1 MDTGQTPDWQPR
13 FLDLWPTVLIRHK
26 LDGCEKPNTRLVALI
41 EELDGAREQL
51 TARYQGV
58 DFLAIDD
65 SAIEWLRAAIE
76 ATAKTYF
83 RESGMDYP
91 IRWTIQSWPNINRR
105 GDYHPPHNHA
115 WCYLSGTYYVK
126 LPADGSGATSFYDPR
141 STVNMLAPPTRLPAA
156 PSTRCSPTLVLFC
169 SGIRHSTTWCIPMD
183 PIKRASASA
192 STSCWSGPITMPRT
206 SSS

>member
-65 SAIEWLRAAIE
+65 SAVEWLRAAIE
-76 ATAKTYF
+76 ATAKAYF

-126 LPADGSGATSFYDPR
+126 LPADGSGAISVDDPR
-141 STVNMLAPPTRLPAA
+141 STVNMLAPADEAASRAEYTLQPDPGTLLLWHSSLNHLVHPNGSDQTRI
-156 PSTRCSPTLVLFC
+156 SVSFNIVLEWAN
-169 SGIRHSTTWCIPMD
+169 HY
-183 PIKRASASA
+183 ASDL
-192 STSCWSGPITMPRT
+192 
-206 SSS
+206 

>member
-13 FLDLWPTVLIRHK
+13 FLDLWLTVLIRHK

-65 SAIEWLRAAIE
+65 SAVEWLRAAIE
-76 ATAKTYF
+76 ATAKAYF

-126 LPADGSGATSFYDPR
+126 MAGDGGGAISFYDPR
-141 STVNMLAPPTRLPAA
+141 STVNMLVPAGAGAGGHEYTVTPGPGTLLLWHSSLNHLVHPNQSVETRI
-156 PSTRCSPTLVLFC
+156 SISFNIVLEWAN
-169 SGIRHSTTWCIPMD
+169 HY
-183 PIKRASASA
+183 ASDA
-192 STSCWSGPITMPRT
+192 
-206 SSS
+206 